1 MRRCLAEWNVSSVL
15 LCRLKREGLI
25 LASVFLFRY
34 EQHNKR
40 TGGE

>member
-1 MRRCLAEWNVSSVL
+1 L

-34 EQHNKR
+34 EQHSNR
-40 TGGE
+40 TGGG